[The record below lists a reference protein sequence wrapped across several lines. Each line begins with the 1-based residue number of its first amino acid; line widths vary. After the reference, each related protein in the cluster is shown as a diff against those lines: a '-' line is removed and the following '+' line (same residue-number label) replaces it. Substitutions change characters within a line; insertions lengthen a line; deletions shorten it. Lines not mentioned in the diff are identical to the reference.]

1 MFRFDIPGRPPL
13 EIIHLVLD
21 LNGTLCVDGDLLPGV
36 AERIRDLAQELYVH
50 VVTADTHGTAARLFS
65 DLPVQLVV
73 LPEGD
78 QDKAKR
84 DFVRDLGA
92 SNVAAMGNGCN
103 DRLMLA
109 EAALGVALLQT
120 EGAFATTLLTAD
132 VVCREI
138 TDALDLLLLPRRL
151 LATLRR

>member
-36 AERIRDLAQELYVH
+36 AERLQDLAQELYVH
-50 VVTADTHGTAARLFS
+50 VITADTLGRAAQLFH

-73 LPEGD
+73 LPEGE

-109 EAALGVALLQT
+109 EAALGVALLQA
-120 EGAFATTLLTAD
+120 EGAFGPTLLAAD
-132 VVCREI
+132 VVCQGI
-138 TDALDLLLLPRRL
+138 TDALDLLLIPQRL
-151 LATLRR
+151 RATLRR